1 MSNLVTILTQAP
13 SRFAAENLKVIE
25 AEKQLKLTK
34 AKLAAARS
42 AYTLK
47 HQEAKNSKLTE
58 AYVESE
64 ADVQALVLEE
74 IERDAA
80 AKIAKNKAEG
90 IENAWISARKLAGMS
105 EQELKAAAG
114 AIIQSEL

>member
-1 MSNLVTILTQAP
+1 MSNIIHVLQTAP
-13 SRFAAENLKVIE
+13 ALFEAKNLEVIE
-25 AEKQLKLTK
+25 AEKQLKITR
-34 AKLAAARS
+34 AKLAASRS

-47 HQEAKNSKLTE
+47 WKNEKNAKITD

-74 IERDAA
+74 IEKDAA

-90 IENAWISARKLAGMS
+90 IENAWISARKLAGLNAD
-105 EQELKAAAG
+105 EIRAANG
-114 AIIQSEL
+114 ATIQSNS